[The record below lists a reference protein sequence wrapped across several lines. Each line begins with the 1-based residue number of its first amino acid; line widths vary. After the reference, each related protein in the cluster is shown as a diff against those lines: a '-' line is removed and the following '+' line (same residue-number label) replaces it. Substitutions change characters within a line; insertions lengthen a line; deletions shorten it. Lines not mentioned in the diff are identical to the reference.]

1 MQGSVI
7 SDVEKVPIDDRKNGY
22 ASLASFI
29 ALDPDNETFIYRKF
43 DELSAR
49 NLLYLQS
56 ELLYLE
62 RKLKRLD
69 DEVRR
74 TDDPDVQ
81 DAART
86 WEELIRQ
93 VDDGE
98 PNAQEK
104 MNLIIQ
110 MRAKIKEYRK

>member
-1 MQGSVI
+1 MQRGVV
-7 SDVEKVPIDDRKNGY
+7 SDVEKVSIDDRKNGY

-29 ALDPDNETFIYRKF
+29 AIDPDNETFIYRKF
-43 DELSAR
+43 DELGAR

-69 DEVRR
+69 DEERR
-74 TDDPDVQ
+74 SDDPDVQ

-86 WEELIRQ
+86 WEEFIRQ
-93 VDDGE
+93 VEGGE
-98 PNAQEK
+98 PKAQEK
-104 MNLIIQ
+104 MHLIIQ
-110 MRAKIKEYRK
+110 VRAKIKEYRK